1 MDPQIKRIPQLLGA
15 TGLTPEDLLVVNQV
29 IGGENKTRKLPLEQL
44 QSYIEDVFDIQGATG
59 STGPQGATGA
69 QGATGPAGQITVA
82 PNSGLAISGGQLTTI
97 YNTLIGDSVDNVPT
111 GGAGATGAIT
121 WKNKS
126 LVETLDAI
134 LFPDLLPS
142 YSAPTI
148 ELTASQSGVR
158 EVGTYLNQTLTLT
171 GIKNDAGAFS
181 SLTITKNGSTLHTSS
196 SPTIQPAPEVNNE
209 FGIVNDNNP
218 NYRYIISY
226 TDNSIASVGVCTW
239 GGYGSYAAGLN
250 KKNNKGITD
259 TRSALIRSSN
269 APQAAAT
276 GFNSNSVTLNVIYP
290 YFYGVSSSQPSP
302 SNIAS
307 IIQSGDAYKILESSI
322 ENVTVTFNAD
332 SEYIW
337 LAVPSIYPLKTKW
350 QNTEFNKGN
359 IGAGQF
365 ILLPIEYT
373 VDSPDSYWTGES
385 YQIYISASATRT
397 ENSITF
403 KN

>member
-1 MDPQIKRIPQLLGA
+1 MDPQIKRIPQLFGA

-29 IGGENKTRKLPLEQL
+29 IGGVNKTRKLPLEQF
-44 QSYIEDVFDIQGATG
+44 QTYIEDVFDIQGATG

-148 ELTASQSGVR
+148 ELTASQSGIR

-181 SLTITKNGSTLHTSS
+181 SLTITKNGSTLHNTN
-196 SPTIQPAPEVNNE
+196 SPTIQAAPEVSNE
-209 FGIVNDNNP
+209 FGIINNNNP
-218 NYRYIISY
+218 NYRYIASY
-226 TDNSIASVGVCTW
+226 TDNSIASHGLYTW
-239 GGYGSYAAGLN
+239 AGYGSYSAGVN
-250 KKNNKGITD
+250 KKNNKGILD
-259 TRSALIRSSN
+259 TRTALVRSAN
-269 APQAAAT
+269 APQASST
-276 GFNSNSVTLNVIYP
+276 GYNSNDVTLNVIYP
-290 YFYGVSSSQPSP
+290 YFYGVSSVQPSAL
-302 SNIAS
+302 NIATA
-307 IIQSGDAYKILESSI
+307 IQAGETNKVLEVSS
-322 ENVTVTFNAD
+322 EDVTVTFNAD
-332 SEYIW
+332 GEYVW
-337 LAVPSIYPLKTKW
+337 LAIPSIYPIKTKW

-365 ILLPIEYT
+365 ILLPVEYT
-373 VDSPDSYWTGES
+373 INSPDAYWTGES
-385 YQIYISASATRT
+385 YQIYISSSATRT